1 MPARRRLV
9 LCVCHLAVC
18 VSVCVS
24 VCVCVCVCGATLYV
38 CALCSCDQCVCD
50 SNLTVGPQPRYQ
62 LFGASMDVVQA
73 MEQSSE
79 PGRVHM
85 SAEFVAAIEDGG
97 EDFLVCDRQ
106 PDGSAFLD
114 VPVGDE
120 LVDV

>member
-1 MPARRRLV
+1 MNRVTFDCL
-9 LCVCHLAVC
+9 LAVTLA
-18 VSVCVS
+18 
-24 VCVCVCVCGATLYV
+24 GAVLKSTLRRGG
-38 CALCSCDQCVCD
+38 
-50 SNLTVGPQPRYQ
+50 TQPRYQ

-73 MEQSSE
+73 MEQSSL

-85 SAEFVAAIEDGG
+85 SAAFVAAIEDGG
-97 EDFLVCDRQ
+97 EEFLVCDRQ